1 MFASNN
7 LLTYPIHVD
16 YGLAKLVTRISW
28 TVPAW
33 FSFKLDKNLLGGY
46 LSHQLKTQSGY
57 KFMKLL
63 KNLILA
69 IYTSVFLN
77 AVSYGQQFS
86 ATETAEQGVEAL
98 LQTVAQSKSYFLS
111 DRDRYFTAIE
121 EVLDSFVDFGAVA
134 NVVMNRYADQA
145 TETQKQRFAGI
156 LKATLTRFYGASL
169 INYDGEELA
178 FLPPANPGSDPRA
191 DTIVGM
197 ELRGSDSA
205 LRLQYQMFLDEND
218 EWKLKNLSLAG
229 INLGRQY
236 FTQFSALMGQH
247 GDNIDLVLDNWQ

>member
-1 MFASNN
+1 
-7 LLTYPIHVD
+7 
-16 YGLAKLVTRISW
+16 
-28 TVPAW
+28 
-33 FSFKLDKNLLGGY
+33 
-46 LSHQLKTQSGY
+46 
-57 KFMKLL
+57 MKLL
-63 KNLILA
+63 KNLTLA
-69 IYTSVFLN
+69 IC
-77 AVSYGQQFS
+77 AVTILQATSYGQQFT
-86 ATETAEQGVEAL
+86 ATETAEQGVQAL
-98 LQTVAQSKSYFLS
+98 LQTVSQSKSYFLS

-134 NVVMNRYADQA
+134 DVVMNRYADQA
-145 TETQKQRFAGI
+145 SDVQKERFAGI
-156 LKATLTRFYGASL
+156 LKSTLTRFYGASL

-178 FLPPANPGSDPRA
+178 FLPPSNSSSDPRA

-197 ELRGSDSA
+197 ELRGSDST

-247 GDNIDLVLDNWQ
+247 GENIDLVLDNWQ